1 MPPSG
6 YHPRYRSNSLKEQY
20 VEINAIYDT
29 LGLDVTITGKMVDP
43 SKEGFV
49 AFNIELAAKN
59 WIEQGVSGNVT
70 LVVSVQCLS
79 SPTCGYDRP
88 HIQPVTFED
97 FDADMNAPRIII
109 TSFNPLERTRTK
121 RQELP
126 EGATSLPLCKENQA
140 TCCLQPLNIS
150 FKDDLDLNFVE
161 SPEFFN
167 ANYCDGICPV
177 IDNMTPRVYEFLSRL
192 TGNPAAAIEPC
203 CAGNDFEE
211 IQVLVTTEEGK
222 YEVETIKDVRV
233 TSCKCA

>member
-1 MPPSG
+1 MEITAV
-6 YHPRYRSNSLKEQY
+6 YETLK
-20 VEINAIYDT
+20 
-29 LGLDVTITGKMVDP
+29 LDVTVTGKMVDP

-49 AFNIELAAKN
+49 AFNIELAAKS
-59 WIEQGVSGNVT
+59 WIDQGVSGNVT

-79 SPTCGYDRP
+79 SPTCGHDRP

-109 TSFNPLERTRTK
+109 TSFNPLERTRAK

-126 EGATSLPLCKENQA
+126 EGSTPLPLCKENQV

-150 FKDDLDLNFVE
+150 FADDLGFDFVA

-167 ANYCDGICPV
+167 ANYCDGICPI
-177 IDNMTPRVYEFLSRL
+177 IDNMTPRLYEFLSL
-192 TGNPAAAIEPC
+192 LSGNPAAAIEPC
-203 CAGNDFEE
+203 CAGNEFEE
-211 IQVLVTTEEGK
+211 IQVLLVNEEGQ
-222 YEVETIKDVRV
+222 YEVETVKDVRV